1 MGNLI
6 LNSLEI
12 HNFRAFRSLRIE
24 KLGRVNLIVG
34 KNNVGKT
41 CLLEALLLYA
51 NPGDLLVTRSL
62 LGGRDEIETTLK
74 VPKNLDEKGIKELLA
89 KDRALVS
96 SIKNLFYGR
105 GDVAMEPI
113 QIGSVDSPDTIIKL
127 IEPTSSK
134 PKNEEMKRREPKLS
148 TVKHSLEWQIKGKRK
163 ETYSLEGIQME
174 SMPPRYNFKF
184 ISANGLPLE
193 EIADFWD
200 KITLTKLQDEIVPS
214 LQLIAQGI
222 EKIDFKKKD
231 NEDEIP
237 YIRLKEQENPIP
249 LRSLGGGMFRL
260 LGLVLALVNAK
271 NGLLLI
277 DEIDTGL
284 HYSVQKDVWR
294 LILKMANRLN
304 IQVFATT
311 HSWDCVESFQK
322 AVEDSQEDVSLI
334 SLRQKKDKTGQI
346 LPGEIVAV
354 LFDKEELPIVAQE
367 RIEVR

>member
-148 TVKHSLEWQIKGKRK
+148 TVKQVKFCQVKLWQFYLIKRNC
-163 ETYSLEGIQME
+163 L
-174 SMPPRYNFKF
+174 
-184 ISANGLPLE
+184 
-193 EIADFWD
+193 
-200 KITLTKLQDEIVPS
+200 
-214 LQLIAQGI
+214 
-222 EKIDFKKKD
+222 
-231 NEDEIP
+231 
-237 YIRLKEQENPIP
+237 
-249 LRSLGGGMFRL
+249 
-260 LGLVLALVNAK
+260 
-271 NGLLLI
+271 
-277 DEIDTGL
+277 
-284 HYSVQKDVWR
+284 
-294 LILKMANRLN
+294 
-304 IQVFATT
+304 
-311 HSWDCVESFQK
+311 
-322 AVEDSQEDVSLI
+322 
-334 SLRQKKDKTGQI
+334 
-346 LPGEIVAV
+346 
-354 LFDKEELPIVAQE
+354 
-367 RIEVR
+367 